1 MGSDVQGRF
10 ELQCDINIKPCSSI
24 NLVDRIKSFT
34 SKNNL
39 SSISEDSSQSEE
51 EDDGASIKGQLILDS
66 GDDPLSSFANKGIS
80 RYSIQTSTEL
90 ALELTVAFWL
100 EENNSEDSS
109 SIEIEEEEELSTP
122 IDQDIL
128 RYCEAGDYLTFY
140 VRGESYP
147 VRSFRL

>member
-10 ELQCDINIKPCSSI
+10 QLQCDINIKPCSSI

-51 EDDGASIKGQLILDS
+51 EEDDASIKGQLILDS

-100 EENNSEDSS
+100 EENNGEESS